1 VEKTMPKYND
11 TFKLNLRDI
20 ELIEHAL
27 HEQINLLAHAN
38 LVSGSTD
45 TSENDQRIRQY
56 HEVLGKLHNQK
67 IWYGQTHHT
76 GVPLG

>member
-1 VEKTMPKYND
+1 MPKYND

-27 HEQINLLAHAN
+27 HDQINLLAHAN
-38 LVSGSTD
+38 LVGGGAATV
-45 TSENDQRIRQY
+45 ENEQKIRQY

-67 IWYGQTHHT
+67 IWYGQMHHT

>member
-1 VEKTMPKYND
+1 MPKYND
-11 TFKLNLRDI
+11 TFKLNLKDI

-38 LVSGSTD
+38 LVSGGAETA
-45 TSENDQRIRQY
+45 ENEQKIRQY

-67 IWYGQTHHT
+67 IWYGQMHHT
-76 GVPLG
+76 GVSLG

>member
-1 VEKTMPKYND
+1 MPKYND

-27 HEQINLLAHAN
+27 HEQINLLAHVN
-38 LVSGSTD
+38 LVGSGAGAA
-45 TSENDQRIRQY
+45 ENDLKIRQY

-67 IWYGQTHHT
+67 IWYGQMHHT

>member
-1 VEKTMPKYND
+1 MPKYND

-27 HEQINLLAHAN
+27 HEQIHVLANA
-38 LVSGSTD
+38 SIDGGGAASPD
-45 TSENDQRIRQY
+45 IDGRMREY
-56 HEVLGKLHNQK
+56 HSVLGKLHNQK
-67 IWYGQTHHT
+67 IWYGQTHET